1 MLKKSRKLGSGL
13 FGGYSKVGN
22 AFRRRC
28 ERSSF
33 FLGKMNGRF
42 FCSKTL
48 DERRK
53 YFHIREEN
61 ALKGGLVRLMWWSQ
75 NDLFWICIDSH
86 FWHKLTLPTL
96 KCSKKTS
103 ELLFLSLLEK
113 MLALLTQQPW
123 QLLSGKTTDVG
134 ILSHVNTVK
143 IWRETETEGRKWEEK
158 LPSLI
163 TNFSSIFKFQKIQ
176 RYPEN
181 PGWCTKLILR
191 LLCWDLYDHDQYD
204 DL

>member
-1 MLKKSRKLGSGL
+1 
-13 FGGYSKVGN
+13 
-22 AFRRRC
+22 
-28 ERSSF
+28 
-33 FLGKMNGRF
+33 
-42 FCSKTL
+42 
-48 DERRK
+48 
-53 YFHIREEN
+53 
-61 ALKGGLVRLMWWSQ
+61 
-75 NDLFWICIDSH
+75 
-86 FWHKLTLPTL
+86 
-96 KCSKKTS
+96 
-103 ELLFLSLLEK
+103 
-113 MLALLTQQPW
+113 MLALLTQRPW

-158 LPSLI
+158 LPPLI